1 MPDAAERPATAE
13 VRVAP
18 DGGAVLTLA
27 GRLDA
32 AGTAAV
38 WAPAMAAA
46 ASAGGGNAGSGQ
58 GGGLTVDAGGVTYC
72 DGSGVAL
79 LGALRAA
86 SAGRPFHIEGLK
98 PEFQTLADLV
108 GEVAPPAPRTA
119 PRLGPISRLGLTAYA
134 LGGEAKRQVAFVGET
149 LVHLGDVIRRP
160 GRLRW
165 SDFFLTLE
173 AAGVRAV
180 PIMILMGF
188 LIGLIMAFQSAIPM
202 RRFGAD
208 LFVADLVSLSLLR
221 ELGPLMAAVMLA
233 GRTGSA
239 FAAEIGTMKVNEEV
253 DALTTMGLVPV
264 RFLVVPRVLAAIVV
278 MPFLAMLMNVAGLL
292 GCLVVMMSLGYPPVT
307 FFNQLVGAVSHVDL
321 LGGLFKAA
329 VFGLLVGGV
338 GCMRGLQ
345 TTTGAAAVGE
355 STTRSVVSGILLII
369 LADGLFAVLFFY
381 LDL

>member
-1 MPDAAERPATAE
+1 MQEAVDTTASAE
-13 VRVAP
+13 VREGP
-18 DGGAVLTLA
+18 GGKTLVLA

-32 AGTAAV
+32 AGTARV
-38 WAPAMAAA
+38 WAPAMAS
-46 ASAGGGNAGSGQ
+46 ASGA
-58 GGGLTVDAGGVTYC
+58 GGLTVDAAKVDYA
-72 DGSGVAL
+72 DGAGIAL
-79 LGALRAA
+79 LSSLRRAA
-86 SAGRPFHIEGLK
+86 GDRTFTINGLK
-98 PEFQTLADLV
+98 PEFTALLDLV
-108 GEVAPPAPRTA
+108 GEPERPERRNEA
-119 PRLGPISRLGLTAYA
+119 RLGLISRLGRYAYRVA
-134 LGGEAKRQVAFVGET
+134 GEMGRQVAFVGET
-149 LVHLGDVIRRP
+149 LIYMGEVAVRP
-160 GRLRW
+160 RRLRW
-165 SDFFLTLE
+165 GDFVGVVE

-180 PIMILMGF
+180 PIVTLMGF

-221 ELGPLMAAVMLA
+221 ELGPLMAAILLA

-264 RFLVVPRVLAAIVV
+264 RFLVVPRVLAGVFV
-278 MPFLAMLMNVAGLL
+278 MPMLAMVMNVAGLL
-292 GCLVVMMSLGYPPVT
+292 GCLVVMVSLGFPPIT
-307 FFNQLVGAVSHVDL
+307 FFNQLVGATTYGDL

-329 VFGLLVGGV
+329 VFGLLVAGV

-369 LADGLFAVLFFY
+369 LADGVFAILFFY

>member
-1 MPDAAERPATAE
+1 MVDAAGRSASAE
-13 VRVAP
+13 VKTTPAGV
-18 DGGAVLTLA
+18 VLVLA

-32 AGTAAV
+32 DGTARV
-38 WAPAMAAA
+38 WTTAMDAARP
-46 ASAGGGNAGSGQ
+46 GGGAGQ
-58 GGGLTVDAGGVTYC
+58 GLTVDAAQVEYC
-72 DGSGVAL
+72 DGAGVAL

-86 SAGRPFHIEGLK
+86 AGDRPFAIEGLK
-98 PEFQTLADLV
+98 PQFATLVDLV
-108 GEVAPPAPRTA
+108 GVVAMPVVQAP
-119 PRLGPISRLGLTAYA
+119 PRLGPISRLGQTAYHM
-134 LGGEAKRQVAFVGET
+134 GGEMARQVAFVGEV
-149 LVHLGDVIRRP
+149 LVYLVEVVRHP

-165 SDFFLTLE
+165 GDFLIALE

-180 PIMILMGF
+180 PIMTLMGF

-208 LFVADLVSLSLLR
+208 LFVADLVSLSLIR

-264 RFLVVPRVLAAIVV
+264 RFLVVPRVLAAIIV
-278 MPFLAMLMNVAGLL
+278 MPFLAMIMNVAGLF
-292 GCLVVMMSLGYPPVT
+292 GCMVVMISLGYPPVT
-307 FFNQLVGAVSHVDL
+307 FFNQLVNSTGHVDL

-369 LADGLFAVLFFY
+369 LSDGLFAVLFFY

>member
-13 VRVAP
+13 VRTVP
-18 DGGAVLTLA
+18 GGAALVLA

-32 AGTAAV
+32 TGTAAV
-38 WAPAMAAA
+38 WAPAMTAA
-46 ASAGGGNAGSGQ
+46 AGSGA
-58 GGGLTVDAGGVTYC
+58 LTVDASGVTYC
-72 DGSGVAL
+72 DGAGVAL

-86 SAGRPFHIEGLK
+86 AAGRTFAIEGLK
-98 PEFQTLADLV
+98 PEFRTLVDLV
-108 GEVAPPAPRTA
+108 GEVAPPEVRTG
-119 PRLGPISRLGLTAYA
+119 PKLGPISRIGHKAYV
-134 LGGEAKRQVAFVGET
+134 LGGEMARQVAFVGEM
-149 LVHLGDVIRRP
+149 LVYMAEVVRRP

-165 SDFFLTLE
+165 SDFFLALE

-180 PIMILMGF
+180 PIMTLMGF

-253 DALTTMGLVPV
+253 DALSTMGLVPV

-278 MPFLAMLMNVAGLL
+278 MPFLAMIMNVAGLF
-292 GCLVVMMSLGYPPVT
+292 GCLAVMMSLGYPPVT
-307 FFNQLVGAVSHVDL
+307 FFNQLVGAVTHQDL

-345 TTTGAAAVGE
+345 TTTGAASGT
-355 STTRSVVSGILLII
+355 STPRSTAETWASAYSL
-369 LADGLFAVLFFY
+369 
-381 LDL
+381 

>member
-1 MPDAAERPATAE
+1 MPDAADRPATAE
-13 VRVAP
+13 VRTVA
-18 DGGAVLTLA
+18 DGADLVLA

-38 WAPAMAAA
+38 WVPAMAALQK
-46 ASAGGGNAGSGQ
+46 GGS
-58 GGGLTVDAGGVTYC
+58 LTVDAAGITYC

-79 LGALRAA
+79 LGALRAGA
-86 SAGRPFHIEGLK
+86 AARPFAIRGLQ
-98 PEFQTLADLV
+98 PEFQTLVDLV
-108 GEVAPPAPRTA
+108 GEVAPPAVPVG
-119 PRLGPISRLGLTAYA
+119 PRLGPISRLGHAAYA

-149 LVHLGDVIRRP
+149 LVYLFEAVRRP
-160 GRLRW
+160 GRVRW

-180 PIMILMGF
+180 PIMVLMGF

-307 FFNQLVGAVSHVDL
+307 FFNQLVGATTHLDL

>member
-1 MPDAAERPATAE
+1 MAEAA
-13 VRVAP
+13 VRSASAGVGTDP
-18 DGGAVLTLA
+18 GGTVLTLA

-32 AGTAAV
+32 DGTAAV

-46 ASAGGGNAGSGQ
+46 AGI
-58 GGGLTVDAGGVTYC
+58 GGLTVDAGGVDYC
-72 DGSGVAL
+72 DGAGVAL
-79 LGALRAA
+79 LAALR
-86 SAGRPFHIEGLK
+86 SAMGDRPFAIRGLK
-98 PEFQTLADLV
+98 PQFAALVELV
-108 GEVAPPAPRTA
+108 GEVAAPEVRA
-119 PRLGPISRLGLTAYA
+119 SPRLGPISRLGLTAYRM
-134 LGGEAKRQVAFVGET
+134 GGEMRRQVTFVGEV
-149 LVHLGDVIRRP
+149 LVYLVEVLRRP

-165 SDFFLTLE
+165 SDFMIALE

-180 PIMILMGF
+180 PIMALMGF

-202 RRFGAD
+202 RKFGAD
-208 LFVADLVSLSLLR
+208 LYVADLVSLSMIR
-221 ELGPLMAAVMLA
+221 ELGPLMAAIMLA

-264 RFLVVPRVLAAIVV
+264 RFLVVPRVLAGIVV
-278 MPFLAMLMNVAGLL
+278 MPFLAMIMNVAGLL
-292 GCLVVMMSLGYPPVT
+292 GCLVVMMSLGYPPIT
-307 FFNQLVGAVSHVDL
+307 FLHQLVGSTGYGDL

-329 VFGLLVGGV
+329 VFGLLVAGV

>member
-1 MPDAAERPATAE
+1 MAEAAATSAKAD
-13 VRVAP
+13 VRTAP
-18 DGGAVLTLA
+18 EGTVLVLA

-38 WAPAMAAA
+38 WAPAMAAT
-46 ASAGGGNAGSGQ
+46 AGA
-58 GGGLTVDAGGVTYC
+58 GGLTIDAANVDYC
-72 DGSGVAL
+72 DVAGVAL
-79 LGALRAA
+79 LGSLRSAA
-86 SAGRPFHIEGLK
+86 RDRPFAIHGLK
-98 PEFQTLADLV
+98 PQFATLVDLV
-108 GEVAPPAPRTA
+108 GEIRVPVVPTG
-119 PRLGPISRLGLTAYA
+119 PRLGPISRLGLAAYRM
-134 LGGEAKRQVAFVGET
+134 GGEMGRQIAFVGEL
-149 LVHLGDVIRRP
+149 LVYMVEVLRRP

-165 SDFFLTLE
+165 GDFLLALE
-173 AAGVRAV
+173 SAGVRAV
-180 PIMILMGF
+180 PIITLMGF

-208 LFVADLVSLSLLR
+208 LYVADLVSLSLIR

-264 RFLVVPRVLAAIVV
+264 RFLVVPRVLAGIIV
-278 MPFLAMLMNVAGLL
+278 MPFLAMIMNVAGLL
-292 GCLVVMMSLGYPPVT
+292 GCLVVMMSLGYPPIT
-307 FFNQLVGAVSHVDL
+307 FFNQLVGSTGYGDL

-329 VFGLLVGGV
+329 VFGLLVAGV